1 MLPPAE
7 DIVKAFFIRKEF
19 IPEPLGTS
27 ALFPYFAQHF
37 THMFFKTDLKKGP
50 QFQWGGHGVCNL
62 ISFLYHGIVQSYFI
76 KFLPLILKPPWDTSG
91 Y

>member
-62 ISFLYHGIVQSYFI
+62 ISFLSWHCSELFHQI
-76 KFLPLILKPPWDTSG
+76 LALILKPPWDTSG